1 MNYRSALLIA
11 ALIAPV
17 PAFAQTDPCATAQTQ
32 MDLNA
37 CTDQAY
43 RAADLALNQTY
54 QTLRKRLSEESRSKL
69 KDAQRAWI
77 TFRDAE
83 CTFIASGVEG
93 GSAQPM
99 VHSTCLTNLTRER
112 TETLAKQMECPEGD
126 LACPR

>member
-1 MNYRSALLIA
+1 MNRQLSFLVI
-11 ALIAPV
+11 ALIAPM
-17 PAFAQTDPCATAQTQ
+17 PALADIDPCAKAQTQ

-54 QTLRKRLSEESRSKL
+54 QTLRKRLSENGRTKL

-77 TFRDAE
+77 SFRDAE
-83 CTFIASGVEG
+83 CTFIASGMEG

-99 VHSTCLTNLTRER
+99 VHSSCLTNLTRER
-112 TETLAKQMECPEGD
+112 TETLAKQMDCPEGD

>member
-1 MNYRSALLIA
+1 MNRQIPLLMVA
-11 ALIAPV
+11 FIAPL
-17 PAFAQTDPCATAQTQ
+17 PAFAGADPCAKAQTQ

-54 QTLRKRLSEESRSKL
+54 QTLRKRLSEQSRSKL

-77 TFRDAE
+77 SFRDAE

-99 VHSTCLTNLTRER
+99 VHSSCLTNLTRER
-112 TETLAKQMECPEGD
+112 TEALAKQMDCPEGD